1 MSNKHQV
8 LQNPDVPA
16 EAIVKQLLVEN
27 GQLKSEIQYLE
38 NELANKNRAIKE
50 FKKWQR
56 DITQRTIEQWLKEA
70 TNLEEPLLSKE
81 AYERIKSF
89 MGVIG
94 QAKTVLSRH
103 KAVLKALDK
112 FTQDSEIQQL
122 LNNKE

>member
-8 LQNPDVPA
+8 LNNPDVPA

-38 NELANKNRAIKE
+38 NELANKNRAIKA

-56 DITQRTIEQWLKEA
+56 DVTERTIEQWLKEA
-70 TNLEEPLLSKE
+70 TNLEEPLLSE
-81 AYERIKSF
+81 DAYKRIKSF

-94 QAKTVLSRH
+94 QVKTLLSRH
-103 KAVLKALDK
+103 KAVIKALDK

>member
-1 MSNKHQV
+1 MGNKHQV

-38 NELANKNRAIKE
+38 NELANKNRAIKA

-56 DITQRTIEQWLKEA
+56 DVTERKIQDWLDEALNFETPILSIEVANKIKNLVKNGNSILSHRKKIESFAQTVKSL
-70 TNLEEPLLSKE
+70 LEE
-81 AYERIKSF
+81 
-89 MGVIG
+89 
-94 QAKTVLSRH
+94 
-103 KAVLKALDK
+103 D
-112 FTQDSEIQQL
+112 EIRQL

>member
-8 LQNPDVPA
+8 LNNPDVPA

-38 NELANKNRAIKE
+38 NELANKNRAIKA

-56 DITQRTIEQWLKEA
+56 DVTERTIEQWLKEA
-70 TNLEEPLLSKE
+70 TNLEEPLLSE
-81 AYERIKSF
+81 DAYKRIKSF

-94 QAKTVLSRH
+94 QAKTLLSRH
-103 KAVLKALDK
+103 KAVIKALDK